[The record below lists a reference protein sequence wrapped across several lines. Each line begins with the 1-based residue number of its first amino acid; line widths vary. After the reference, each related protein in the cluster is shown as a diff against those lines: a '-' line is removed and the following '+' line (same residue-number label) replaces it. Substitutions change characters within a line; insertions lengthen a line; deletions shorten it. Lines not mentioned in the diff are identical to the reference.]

1 MELCEEMVL
10 HELREQAIKLVLPN
24 IRLDA
29 VCLVEMRSYKTLED
43 IRRILDD
50 ETLDDPS
57 CFMKI
62 ERIVQVYEAM
72 GSDGGCRHDF

>member
-1 MELCEEMVL
+1 MELWKEMVL

-29 VCLVEMRSYKTLED
+29 ERLVEMKSYKALED

-62 ERIVQVYEAM
+62 ERIVKVYEAM